1 MVGARIHAPGDRG
14 PSGRY
19 SNTGGASAAL
29 RHRPTRKQGLQ
40 GLRFAPGDVGQRAEC
55 RVSAGLCAK
64 AGEWGRCEPGCVPGS
79 QVCTPAKR
87 KTARIENSMLARVC
101 SRLAGWVAEIG
112 PRAFAHGL
120 THRTQLHVT
129 LYTRACA
136 RASREVTTTC
146 VRCVRR
152 CAKARGPISATQRA
166 NRLQTRASIEFSIL
180 AVFRLAGVQTCKPG
194 THRGSHHLRS
204 RHPAHDSADAR
215 WPTLPGANRKP
226 CKPRFAP

>member
-101 SRLAGWVAEIG
+101 SRFAGWVAEIG
-112 PRAFAHGL
+112 PRAFAHRL
-120 THRTQLHVT
+120 TQQTHFYVT
-129 LYTRACA
+129 LHTRARA
-136 RASREVTTTC
+136 RAQRQVTTTC
-146 VRCVRR
+146 VRCVRH
-152 CAKARGPISATQRA
+152 
-166 NRLQTRASIEFSIL
+166 
-180 AVFRLAGVQTCKPG
+180 AGV
-194 THRGSHHLRS
+194 
-204 RHPAHDSADAR
+204 SA
-215 WPTLPGANRKP
+215 
-226 CKPRFAP
+226 AP